1 MQIDLNDDQMA
12 LLVDLLRTT
21 TDDLAETS
29 YEIQESDSPDN
40 YAGVVLHQAHFRM
53 KDLYKT
59 VTEQSGHNWVH
70 NVASQRMEPRFKA
83 REEQS

>member
-1 MQIDLNDDQMA
+1 MQIELNDDQMA

-21 TDDLAETS
+21 TDDLAETH
-29 YEIQESDSPDN
+29 YEIQESESPDN

-59 VTEQSGHNWVH
+59 VTE
-70 NVASQRMEPRFKA
+70 REMELAKSLVEFDFA
-83 REEQS
+83 NHQEQGFH

>member
-1 MQIDLNDDQMA
+1 MQIELNDDQMA

-21 TDDLAETS
+21 TDDLAETH
-29 YEIQESDSPDN
+29 YEIQESESPDN

-59 VTEQSGHNWVH
+59 VTEQSGYLWVQ
-70 NVASQRMEPRFKA
+70 NDVTQRMEPRY
-83 REEQS
+83 RPPEG

>member
-29 YEIQESDSPDN
+29 YESQESDSPDN

-53 KDLYKT
+53 KNLYNT
-59 VTEQSGHNWVH
+59 VTEQSGYNWVH
-70 NVASQRMEPRFKA
+70 NDVTKRMEPRYKA
-83 REEQS
+83 REEES